1 MVFENFLSDMGEC
14 PEGMTIDRIDNDGN
28 YEPSNCRWATWKQQN
43 RNRRNNKL
51 NSNLVKEI
59 KILLNNGIN
68 QYEIADIFNVTQPTI
83 SRIKNNKRWN

>member
-1 MVFENFLSDMGEC
+1 MGEC